1 VTSFILKRLLQGLLV
16 IFVLVSIT
24 FFLVRAI
31 PGGPLSEGKSMSKR
45 TKEQMEHYFKLDQ
58 PKYIQYIDY
67 IGNVLKGDLGYSMKK
82 EGRRVIEIIS
92 QAFPVS
98 LKLGLAAMAVA
109 ILVGIPAGVLAAYRK
124 NSLIDYGVMI
134 FALVGICVPSFILG
148 PLLVIFI
155 ASNISWLNTAGWE
168 DGTDWILPSIAL
180 GAGTAA
186 YLSRLVRGGMLEVM
200 NQDFIRTARAKG
212 ASPLRVVMSHAL
224 KPGLIPAIAFLGPAF
239 AALITGGFIV
249 ETIFAIPGIGQ
260 HFVTA
265 TTGRDYTLLQG
276 LVLFY
281 GILIVTA
288 NILVD
293 VVQAAINPRVRLDA

>member
-1 VTSFILKRLLQGLLV
+1 MIRFILQRLLQGLLV

-31 PGGPLSEGKSMSKR
+31 PGGPMSEGKSMSKR
-45 TKEQMEHYFKLDQ
+45 TKEQMEKYFKLDQ
-58 PKYIQYIDY
+58 PKHIQYFDY
-67 IGNVLKGDLGYSMKK
+67 ISKVVQGDLGYSMKK
-82 EGRRVIEIIS
+82 EGRRVIDIIN

-109 ILVGIPAGVLAAYRK
+109 ILVGIPAGVLAALRK
-124 NSLIDYGVMI
+124 NSLIDYGVMVL
-134 FALVGICVPSFILG
+134 ALVGICVPSFILG
-148 PLLVIFI
+148 PLMVIYI
-155 ASNISWLNTAGWE
+155 ASHVSWLNTAGWE
-168 DGTDWILPSIAL
+168 DATDWILPSIAL

-200 NQDFIRTARAKG
+200 TQDFIRTARAKG
-212 ASPLRVVMSHAL
+212 ASQWRVILRHAL

-260 HFVTA
+260 HFVTS

-281 GILIVTA
+281 GFLIVSA

-293 VVQAAINPRVRLDA
+293 VVQAALNPRVRLDA